1 MKCCVCNLFLW
12 LHVITLYYLSI
23 PGSTVQK
30 MTLQGM
36 LGVFMLLGISVMVG
50 LLILI
55 IEWIYASAKDSRE
68 KVNVSRTGFIMC
80 LWGLNSVQRVK
91 RPSIERS
98 LTNIHYSNLAKCT
111 PLLTLEYNQSA
122 LLANSWISN
131 LKKWYGI
138 ILFHNKTHWCLKK
151 EKIALSNN

>member
-1 MKCCVCNLFLW
+1 
-12 LHVITLYYLSI
+12 
-23 PGSTVQK
+23 

-80 LWGLNSVQRVK
+80 L
-91 RPSIERS
+91 
-98 LTNIHYSNLAKCT
+98 
-111 PLLTLEYNQSA
+111 
-122 LLANSWISN
+122 
-131 LKKWYGI
+131 
-138 ILFHNKTHWCLKK
+138 
-151 EKIALSNN
+151 